1 MRTRRYFLDLN
12 DVQFKQVKLPLKK
25 KLGRLSLWLAGT
37 VALTVIYATLFHS
50 FFGSPKEK
58 MLNQQVENMKLQY
71 KLANR
76 ELNNSS
82 KVIESLRMSDEIRYR
97 PILGMD
103 SVSLLIRNPGFGGVD
118 RYRTLNGYV
127 YSDMMK
133 SVRERIDEMKNMVS
147 VQQSSFEAI
156 EEKRVEWERMYE
168 YLPMISPV
176 DVTIR
181 LGDGV
186 RYREVHPVLGTPQW
200 HYGQDFSAPYGTEVY
215 ATGNGKVIDA
225 GWNSG
230 GFGNHVVIDHGYGYQ
245 STYGHLSSIK
255 VSVGMDIKRGDLLGL
270 SGSTGTSSGPH
281 LHYQIDLYGNHQNPL
296 NFFNND
302 LTEDEYFEMIR
313 MLTSS
318 MKLK

>member
-1 MRTRRYFLDLN
+1 
-12 DVQFKQVKLPLKK
+12 
-25 KLGRLSLWLAGT
+25 
-37 VALTVIYATLFHS
+37 
-50 FFGSPKEK
+50 
-58 MLNQQVENMKLQY
+58 
-71 KLANR
+71 
-76 ELNNSS
+76 
-82 KVIESLRMSDEIRYR
+82 
-97 PILGMD
+97 
-103 SVSLLIRNPGFGGVD
+103 
-118 RYRTLNGYV
+118 
-127 YSDMMK
+127 MMK

-156 EEKRVEWERMYE
+156 EERRIEWERMYE

-176 DVTIR
+176 DVTIK
-181 LGDGV
+181 LGDGI

-215 ATGNGKVIDA
+215 ATGNGKVIAA